1 MNVFLRKFLMF
12 FVFAGWVIYLV
23 AVCQLLPGSSSACSD
38 IQGGKSHIG
47 VVSCLNEQMHREQ
60 LPAAAEELKSEAFDN
75 MVNKAFW
82 GVDFKLLEIDI
93 DTGNQRGYYEFI
105 RKKDKQIF
113 KIFVRKIGEKWLVTE
128 LKAGGLL
135 KPLTD

>member
-1 MNVFLRKFLMF
+1 
-12 FVFAGWVIYLV
+12 
-23 AVCQLLPGSSSACSD
+23 
-38 IQGGKSHIG
+38 
-47 VVSCLNEQMHREQ
+47 MHREQ